1 MSLRE
6 RRECIT
12 FTFCPD
18 MLLLAVRD
26 PMGGKK
32 TGTSQHDSR
41 ELGRSEH
48 FGAEVR
54 LEEVRKKRC
63 H

>member
-6 RRECIT
+6 RGECIRLT
-12 FTFCPD
+12 LCPD
-18 MLLLAVRD
+18 MLSLAIRD
-26 PMGGKK
+26 HMGGIES
-32 TGTSQHDSR
+32 GTSQHDSR

-54 LEEVRKKRC
+54 SDEVRKNRY

>member
-1 MSLRE
+1 MLTL
-6 RRECIT
+6 CQ
-12 FTFCPD
+12 D
-18 MLLLAVRD
+18 MLLLAIRD
-26 PMGGKK
+26 PMGGEE
-32 TGTSQHDSR
+32 TQSGTSHHDNR

-54 LEEVRKKRC
+54 SGEVRKNRY